1 MRLGR
6 ASEEIN
12 IGQVVRDLEPTLK
25 PVECDEPRCRLTP
38 NCELKS
44 VQGEAMRAFTG
55 VLDAYTLAANRQPPT
70 ADRWRSCLESSDVG
84 GISGTAQSGRPLK
97 RA

>member
-38 NCELKS
+38 NCELKR
-44 VQGEAMRAFTG
+44 VLGEAMRAFTG
-55 VLDAYTLAANRQPPT
+55 LLDAYTLADIV
-70 ADRWRSCLESSDVG
+70 ADRRSVAKLL
-84 GISGTAQSGRPLK
+84 GIK
-97 RA
+97 